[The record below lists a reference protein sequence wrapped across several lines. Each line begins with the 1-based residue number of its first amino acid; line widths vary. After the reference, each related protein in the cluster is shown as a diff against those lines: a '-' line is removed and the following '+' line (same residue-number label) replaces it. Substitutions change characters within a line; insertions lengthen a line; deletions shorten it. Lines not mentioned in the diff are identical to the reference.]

1 MEAGGARKNMKMQ
14 LGNEPPSG
22 IEVLSC
28 SLLHVAAERRYKFKV
43 TRKSGSMGT

>member
-1 MEAGGARKNMKMQ
+1 MKMQ

-28 SLLHVAAERRYKFKV
+28 SLLDVAAESEV
-43 TRKSGSMGT
+43 